1 MSTKDEKHYFK
12 VTGETPGE
20 YPHDSIDWG
29 VPGSKLPKTMIVEV
43 DGYYPDYTDAIR
55 QKLREYALAKDP
67 TQISEAGPFGF
78 SFEEVDSPLPEVLS
92 ELYGKSDAILK
103 KMKEGEDRIQSMLD
117 KAKRAANFPETAIIG
132 VR

>member
-29 VPGSKLPKTMIVEV
+29 VPGSKLPKTLTVEV
-43 DGYYPDYTDAIR
+43 DGYYPDYTEAIR

-78 SFEEVDSPLPEVLS
+78 SFEEVDPEPESLS
-92 ELYGKSDAILK
+92 ELYDKSDAILK

-117 KAKRAANFPETAIIG
+117 KAKRAANFPETAIG

>member
-29 VPGSKLPKTMIVEV
+29 VPKSRLPVGLIVEI
-43 DGYYPDYTDAIR
+43 DGYYPDYTEAIR

-78 SFEEVDSPLPEVLS
+78 SFEEVDSLWPEPLS
-92 ELYGKSDAILK
+92 S
-103 KMKEGEDRIQSMLD
+103 
-117 KAKRAANFPETAIIG
+117 IG